1 MEKEII
7 RSKCISVNVVDTV
20 GAGDTF
26 AAGFMR
32 GYLNSWMLEKSL
44 RLACVCGA
52 LSTQQAGGTE
62 GQPTLDEAMKY
73 VPC

>member
-1 MEKEII
+1 VREIT
-7 RSKCISVNVVDTV
+7 RAKSISVKVVDTV

-26 AAGFMR
+26 DAGFMY
-32 GYLNSWMLEKSL
+32 GHLNIWPLEKSL

-52 LSTQQAGGTE
+52 MSTQKAGGIE

-73 VPC
+73 VS